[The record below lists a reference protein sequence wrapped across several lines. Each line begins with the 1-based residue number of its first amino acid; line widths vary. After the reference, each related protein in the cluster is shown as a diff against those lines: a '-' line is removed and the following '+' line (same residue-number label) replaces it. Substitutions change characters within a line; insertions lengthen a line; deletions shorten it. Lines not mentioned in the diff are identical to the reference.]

1 MSQVALTALS
11 PRVGVEANIVLSK
24 SLDKIFFG
32 GDLEGGGGAD
42 QESYDE
48 KLHPQ
53 TFLVMIIMMEQR
65 SRNTLIVP
73 FSI

>member
-1 MSQVALTALS
+1 MSQLALTALS
-11 PRVGVEANIVLSK
+11 PGVGVKANIVLSK
-24 SLDKIFFG
+24 SLDKIFFR

-53 TFLVMIIMMEQR
+53 MFLVMNIMM
-65 SRNTLIVP
+65 
-73 FSI
+73 